1 MIRRALF
8 SVFVLISL
16 VTSVPLASA
25 HTILISSDPVAN
37 STVTHLPEQVT
48 LTFADSLLVLGSHNL
63 NQVQVV
69 DPTGLAIT
77 SSDNVVRGAVLTNV
91 LTPKALKPGVYHVNF
106 RVVAQ
111 DGHVITG
118 AFNFNLGKVAKPA
131 SALGPT
137 PTGIFHL
144 AAFANGSGV
153 MDGTGAVHQNARIT
167 MDIDFT
173 TREVCYQIMTSIPD
187 VLAIHIHSMN
197 QTNMSISDEI
207 FFPISL
213 SGINSRKPVCETVP
227 LSDLT
232 SLYYQANRFTVMLHT
247 KTFPSGAVAGQL
259 TRVTSATHS
268 SGILVKG
275 ATLTAAGVG
284 GSTAISLSLTNNQGT
299 KILLTDISSPIA
311 SSSMIFYDANMCQGN
326 NAMMPLQ
333 NIAVSSGNTQLLGYK
348 YQGATLSGLSRT
360 LKIGEKDPLTVEWT
374 DADGV
379 PQTLQVLA
387 NVVAPPKGLDLS
399 TTKMAAMPGMPH

>member
-1 MIRRALF
+1 VIRRALF

-25 HTILISSDPVAN
+25 HTVLISSDPVAN

-131 SALGPT
+131 GALGPT

-167 MDIDFT
+167 MDLDFT

-275 ATLTAAGVG
+275 ATLTAARVG

>member
-25 HTILISSDPVAN
+25 HTVLVSSDPVAN

-153 MDGTGAVHQNARIT
+153 MDGTGAIHQNARIT
-167 MDIDFT
+167 MDLDFT

-227 LSDLT
+227 VSDLT

>member
-1 MIRRALF
+1 VIRRALF

-167 MDIDFT
+167 MDLDFT

-227 LSDLT
+227 VSDLT

-311 SSSMIFYDANMCQGN
+311 SSSLIFYDANMCQGN

>member
-167 MDIDFT
+167 MDLDFT

-311 SSSMIFYDANMCQGN
+311 SSSLIFYDANMCQGN

>member
-1 MIRRALF
+1 VIRRALF

-25 HTILISSDPVAN
+25 HTVLVSSDPVAN

-153 MDGTGAVHQNARIT
+153 MDGTGAIHQNARIT
-167 MDIDFT
+167 MDLDFT

-227 LSDLT
+227 VSDLT

-275 ATLTAAGVG
+275 ATLTAAIVG

>member
-167 MDIDFT
+167 MDLDFT

>member
-1 MIRRALF
+1 VIRRALF

-25 HTILISSDPVAN
+25 HTVLISSDPVAN

-131 SALGPT
+131 SAPGPT

-167 MDIDFT
+167 MDLDFT

-227 LSDLT
+227 VSDLT

-311 SSSMIFYDANMCQGN
+311 SSSLIFYDANMCQGN